1 MGTLKPH
8 GKGPLKSNTVIGT
21 LVVDGWAVTF
31 PTARRSMGGLWSLP
45 VLALHRRRSIGV
57 HGVRTPPVFGL
68 VVSTHR
74 WTPPEFATT

>member
-1 MGTLKPH
+1 M
-8 GKGPLKSNTVIGT
+8 IGT

-45 VLALHRRRSIGV
+45 VPALHRRRSIGV

-68 VVSTHR
+68 VVSYGWTPPVFGLVVSTHR